1 MIEGIALF
9 ICAVVVAMFSVG
21 AYRLVRMRNLFR
33 YTPLP
38 KLDNP
43 PSISVCIPA
52 RNEGHAM
59 TDCLDRVIA
68 STYQKLEII
77 VLDDQSGDKT
87 PSLIKAYAHDGV
99 RFVEGSALAEG
110 WLGKNHSL
118 AALLEEASGEYVLFM
133 DVDTRLQ
140 PDSIDQLVAYAEN
153 EHAEMVSVLPRRD
166 DGVRSS
172 TVFSSLRYFWELLFH
187 SKTRPA
193 VASSAWLVRRESLLE
208 SGGFNEMRA
217 AIQPEAVLAKYWAG
231 LEKSRYRFLIGTRQ
245 LGVAYEKR
253 WQSQRDTSVRLLF
266 PLLGQSIL
274 RSMIAVLDLLV
285 LASPV
290 ALFFV
295 GVAINS
301 VAVAASSAVVYA
313 IGGIVFW
320 YYFRRVWS
328 RGSLLGAAVWPV
340 LVVQEAIFI
349 IISTMRYRQGR
360 VNWKGRSVRLN

>member
-1 MIEGIALF
+1 MIEGITLF

-43 PSISVCIPA
+43 PSVSVCIPA

-166 DGVRSS
+166 DGVRSG

-193 VASSAWLVRRESLLE
+193 VASSAWLVRRESLLA
-208 SGGFNEMRA
+208 SGGFSEMRA
-217 AIQPEAVLAKYWAG
+217 AIQPEAVLAKHWAG
-231 LEKSRYRFLIGTRQ
+231 LEKSRYRFLIGTRE
-245 LGVAYEKR
+245 LGLAYEKR

-266 PLLGQSIL
+266 PLLGKSVL
-274 RSMIAVLDLLV
+274 RSAVAVLDLIVLV
-285 LASPV
+285 SPIV
-290 ALFFV
+290 LLVVGAILQSTIVIALSALV
-295 GVAINS
+295 YVLGVL
-301 VAVAASSAVVYA
+301 
-313 IGGIVFW
+313 VFW

-328 RGSLLGAAVWPV
+328 RGSLLGAVLWPI
-340 LVVQEAIFI
+340 LVIQEAVFI
-349 IISTMRYRQGR
+349 AISTVRYRQGR
-360 VNWKGRSVRLN
+360 VNWKGRQVSL